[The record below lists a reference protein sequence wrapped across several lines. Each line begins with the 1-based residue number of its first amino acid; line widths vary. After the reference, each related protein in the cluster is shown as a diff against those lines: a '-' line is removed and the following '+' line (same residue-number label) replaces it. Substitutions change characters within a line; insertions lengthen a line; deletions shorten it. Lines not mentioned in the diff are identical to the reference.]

1 MMRCCHQPRHL
12 LPPDAAGPG
21 LPSTRA
27 SSRWWSPCFTL
38 RQMSHRG
45 GVSPVARKLD
55 CLDQE
60 TAMGQGLQKKVPV
73 LDYLKHYMVKSVLA
87 HRIEVTQGCVP
98 CGKRAGLQGTR
109 VVLWCLDCRRGAG
122 SLSRT
127 TSCST
132 WWSPASSLERR
143 HTRVCHH
150 WQESWASKVPEDYC
164 WCGDCSFRRG

>member
-1 MMRCCHQPRHL
+1 MLTSFTAKTFKNDEVLPPTSPSTSTRCCR
-12 LPPDAAGPG
+12 G

-73 LDYLKHYMVKSVLA
+73 LYYLKHYMVKSVLA

-109 VVLWCLDCRRGAG
+109 VVLWCLDCRRGAD

-127 TSCST
+127 TSCTT
-132 WWSPASSLERR
+132 WWSPASSLERS
-143 HTRVCHH
+143 HTRVCH
-150 WQESWASKVPEDYC
+150 
-164 WCGDCSFRRG
+164 